1 MADVAANAAALAHLA
16 HRLIEYCH
24 DVYKAP
30 EEQATILDS
39 AQGVLLLVQK
49 IEVRE
54 ASARQN
60 PKDAWYQ
67 GLLSLCASAPPIS
80 KRKALTPDP
89 IRVGDGALVRL
100 NKNMAFLKDEL
111 LKKHG
116 IAGIKQRILWTY
128 NKKRIQELVAA
139 IDQLRAL
146 VGNVL
151 QLDHIELSQANHDLI
166 LQNIKQTEDSLKV
179 GLETNNYAQNLSSAA
194 ADTVSHLQ
202 ELQNKGSAV
211 EASVQEVR
219 TTINETNERIKR
231 QEQQEERRAIIEWLS
246 PLQYRR
252 RQSEIFNDATEM
264 GLNFLDSDEYK
275 AWSAGRPWLLYGFG
289 LPGSGKTVLSS
300 IVVNQLQRRFASA
313 GVPVLCMYLNYKEH
327 KQTLTALIG
336 SLLKQLIQFVD
347 GDLKSTEVRRL
358 FREAAREAS
367 PLLED
372 LYTALRAE
380 IMTFSRVILVIDALD
395 EASSIEAQLIDR
407 IYKLPQDKL
416 SVMITS
422 RPRDDVDTTIIQ
434 CSNCSKRPLK
444 ISYNCNICDGGNFDL
459 CQSCVDQKIHCHDK
473 RHQLVEAPEVRV
485 DIEPTDDEIRR
496 YVENELTKE
505 LKLGSV
511 ATRNRRNTTSTRGK
525 TRLGVN
531 CQNAPELQTMI
542 PDYILANCR
551 GMFMLAKLFMTAIRT
566 KTSPDEVKATLE
578 NLPQGYDESY
588 KATMER
594 IEATGL
600 ADPNDTSSGLAKRTL
615 MWVACSYRTLSL
627 AELQEALAID
637 LKRPDYRTKHQFNKE
652 ILLEITGGLLY
663 IDSDEKNVRLCHAT
677 AHEYFKQSRDQWFAK
692 SASQIAQCC
701 LLYLSRPEYA
711 RPCEGMREDEEFEK
725 RQSQN
730 PFMAYAYPFWGDHVC
745 DAGHDEIVQEAVIR
759 YLEDSKRV
767 AAFTQAAWYLNSLGA
782 ENWDVRKGANSL
794 HVATWF
800 GLEETIPWLIQQGFD
815 VNSADPQ
822 GETPLMYA
830 CRKGN
835 DAVATLLLER
845 GASVNV
851 RSFSESTAL
860 FEAVHRNH
868 KDVVTV
874 LLRDASLGVN
884 DEHLQNAERT
894 ALMFAAKDNYFGILD
909 ELLHDHR
916 TDVNK
921 QDVYGATALSIAS
934 IAGHLQSVI
943 RLLQHEKIDINS
955 ADQQNCTAL
964 MSAAVSGHDEIVQE
978 LLASRADLSKKD
990 KEGGTALL
998 RAIDNGHS
1006 TVVRTMLQY
1015 DCVDI
1020 FASDTYGRTLLHGA
1034 AVNGHAEI
1042 VRLLIEKGLDRDV
1055 QDTSGRTPLHEAS
1068 RNGKPDVVKTLLNLG
1083 ATSSLKDRWDRSAWD
1098 VAWLHGQTEVMLLL
1112 EGKPVDASSKQ
1123 ALLSDYPNLTTL
1135 PIWSLAQLGRADIL
1149 RSAIVNRR
1157 GDLFHLDPDTE
1168 NTALHVA
1175 ILADRS
1181 SILDLLLEAGL
1192 NPDSQNAQ
1200 SRTPLHLAA
1209 FLGSLSCT
1217 QSLLAYSP
1225 NLNLLDEFHQTPLLI
1240 AQIKA
1245 WLEIALLLI
1254 EAGANIDPHT
1264 IRVQDFF
1271 FAAVEFA
1278 RPKALQ
1284 ILIDKG
1290 AKVVEKN
1297 VAGKTALRLA
1307 KDLGAEEIGE
1317 EAAERMGEVIRILQ
1331 ENKSRFVR
1339 MDSKDGVEKMSVEE
1353 DEDGRA
1359 FQMSAFRRKDIWEEE
1374 EKAVETRRV
1383 SVPEAPPTREAVP
1396 A

>member
-16 HRLIEYCH
+16 RRVIQYSH
-24 DVYKAP
+24 DVYKAS
-30 EEQATILDS
+30 EEQAAILDS
-39 AQGVLLLVQK
+39 AEGILLLIKK

-67 GLLSLCASAPPIS
+67 GLLSLCASAPTIS
-80 KRKALTPDP
+80 KSKILTPDL
-89 IRVGDGALVRL
+89 IRKGDGDLVRL
-100 NKNMAFLKDEL
+100 QKKMISLKGEL
-111 LKKHG
+111 DKKHG
-116 IAGIKQRILWTY
+116 IAGMKQRLLWTY
-128 NKKRIQELVAA
+128 NKKKIQELVAE
-139 IDQLRAL
+139 INQLRARI
-146 VGNVL
+146 GNML

-166 LQNIKQTEDSLKV
+166 LQNIKQTK
-179 GLETNNYAQNLSSAA
+179 ETNSHVQNLTSAA

-202 ELQNKGSAV
+202 GLQTKGSDV
-211 EASVQEVR
+211 EASIQEVR
-219 TTINETNERIKR
+219 TTVNETNERIKR
-231 QEQQEERRAIIEWLS
+231 QEQREERRAIIEWLS

-252 RQSEIFNDATEM
+252 RQSEVFNDATEM

-275 AWSAGRPWLLYGFG
+275 AWSAGRPWLLYGYG

-300 IVVNQLQRRFASA
+300 IVVNQLQTRFASA

-327 KQTLTALIG
+327 KQTLTHLIG
-336 SLLKQLIQFVD
+336 SLLKQLVQFAD

-358 FREAAREAS
+358 FRKAAREAS

-380 IMTFSRVILVIDALD
+380 IMTFPRVILVVDALD
-395 EASSIEAQLIDR
+395 EASSIEAQLLDR
-407 IYKLPQDKL
+407 ICKLPEDKL

-422 RPRDDVDTTIIQ
+422 RPRDDIDTFQIQ
-434 CSNCSKRPLK
+434 CSNCSKTPLN
-444 ISYNCNICDGGNFDL
+444 ISYNCSVCDGGTFDL
-459 CQSCVDQKIHCHDK
+459 CQSCVDQKIHCHEES
-473 RHQLVEAPEVRV
+473 HQLAGPLEVSV

-496 YVENELTKE
+496 YVEHELSKE
-505 LKLGSV
+505 LELGS
-511 ATRNRRNTTSTRGK
+511 TPIRNRRNTTSTRGK
-525 TRLGVN
+525 TRLGMN
-531 CQNAPELQTMI
+531 CQKAPELRTMI

-551 GMFMLAKLFMTAIRT
+551 GMFMLAKLFMSAIRT
-566 KTSPDEVKATLE
+566 KTSPDEVKAALE
-578 NLPQGYDESY
+578 NLPQGYDETY

-600 ADPNDTSSGLAKRTL
+600 SDPNDTSSGLAKRTL
-615 MWVACSYRTLSL
+615 LWVACSYRTLSL
-627 AELQEALAID
+627 PELQEALAID
-637 LKRPDYRTKHQFNKE
+637 LKRPDYRAKNQFDKE

-663 IDSDEKNVRLCHAT
+663 IDSDEKNVQLCHAT
-677 AHEYFKQSRDQWFAK
+677 AHEYFKQSRDRWFQK

-701 LLYLSRPEYA
+701 LQYLSRPEYA
-711 RPCEGMREDEEFEK
+711 QPCEGMQEDEEFEN

-730 PFMAYAYPFWGDHVC
+730 PFMAYAYPFWGDHAR

-759 YLEDSKRV
+759 YLENPRKV
-767 AAFTQAAWYLNSLGA
+767 ATFTQAAWYFNSFGA

-794 HVATWF
+794 HVAAWF
-800 GLEETIPWLIQQGFD
+800 GLEETIPLLIQQGFD
-815 VNSADPQ
+815 VNSEDPR

-830 CRKGN
+830 CRKGK
-835 DAVATLLLER
+835 DAAASQLLER

-851 RSFSESTAL
+851 RSFSGSTAL
-860 FEAVHRNH
+860 FEAVRRNH

-884 DEHLQNAERT
+884 DGHLQNAERT
-894 ALMFAAKDNYFGILD
+894 ALMFAAKDEYLDILD
-909 ELLHDHR
+909 DLLHDDR

-934 IAGHLQSVI
+934 TAGRSHSVI
-943 RLLQHEKIDINS
+943 CLLQHEKIDINLV
-955 ADQQNCTAL
+955 DLQKCTAL
-964 MSAAVSGHDEIVQE
+964 ISAATFGHNEIVQE
-978 LLASRADLSKKD
+978 LLASGADPSKKD
-990 KEGGTALL
+990 KVGGTALL
-998 RAIDNGHS
+998 RAIDNGQP
-1006 TVVRTMLQY
+1006 TVVRSMLQY
-1015 DCVDI
+1015 DCVDLY
-1020 FASDTYGRTLLHGA
+1020 ASDTYGRTLLHGA

-1042 VRLLIEKGLDRDV
+1042 VRLLIEKGLDKDA

-1068 RNGKPDVVKTLLNLG
+1068 RNGKADVVKALLTLG
-1083 ATSSLKDRWDRSAWD
+1083 ANSSLKDRWDRSAWD
-1098 VAWLHGQTEVMLLL
+1098 VAWLHGQIEVMLLL
-1112 EGKPVDASSKQ
+1112 EGKPVDTSSKQ
-1123 ALLSDYPNLTTL
+1123 ALLAHYPNLTTL
-1135 PIWSLAQLGRADIL
+1135 PFWSLAQLGHADIL
-1149 RSAIVNRR
+1149 RSAIENRR
-1157 GDLFHLDPDTE
+1157 GDLFHQDPDTE
-1168 NTALHVA
+1168 NTALHAAV
-1175 ILADRS
+1175 LADRS

-1192 NPDSQNAQ
+1192 DPDSQNAQ

-1217 QSLLAYSP
+1217 QSLLARSP

-1245 WLEIALLLI
+1245 WLELALFLI
-1254 EAGANIDPHT
+1254 EAGANIDPH
-1264 IRVQDFF
+1264 IIQIQEFF

-1297 VAGKTALRLA
+1297 AAGKTALRLA

-1317 EAAERMGEVIRILQ
+1317 AAERMGEVIRVLQ

-1339 MDSKDGVEKMSVEE
+1339 MDSRDAGEEVVVEE
-1353 DEDGRA
+1353 DEEGKA
-1359 FQMSAFRRKDIWEEE
+1359 FQMSAFRRKDVWEEE
-1374 EKAVETRRV
+1374 EEAGEARAL
-1383 SVPEAPPTREAVP
+1383 EAPQAREVVLA
-1396 A
+1396 